1 MQINIHCETNE
12 TGNMFPISLAAAI
25 IQDFPL
31 SVDEVEEVAD
41 HLLAYVKKE
50 RKGTIWYDDNTTN
63 G

>member
-1 MQINIHCETNE
+1 MKINIHCETDE
-12 TGNMFPISLAAAI
+12 TGKVFPINLAAAI
-25 IQDFPL
+25 IQDLPL
-31 SVDEVEEVAD
+31 GVDEVEEVAD

>member
-1 MQINIHCETNE
+1 MQINIHCETDE
-12 TGNMFPISLAAAI
+12 TGKVFPIKLAAAI

-41 HLLAYVKKE
+41 HLLAYIKKE

-63 G
+63 S